1 MEAATLVG
9 RRSEECRL
17 DSPPALGGAALGRR
31 TANAG
36 ADAWSRR
43 DVGPRCRHRRQTSP
57 TRAHCGAPRAAATTG
72 SPRRRPS
79 SRYPP
84 PPPLPQPPAARR
96 GEEAPKD
103 HLAAARRGGEGE
115 GAGRRSEE
123 GRRGRARRGD
133 ATPLDRDWARRRAS
147 LQASASGSVTASTT
161 ARAGQTARRER
172 SWGGASRG
180 RGAGGARG
188 RVRLPQNDPKRGEK
202 EGKRW
207 GPLQSNPNKHP
218 LEGIVFWGG
227 LDASNPI

>member
-1 MEAATLVG
+1 MDARVRVRLKTLFQLFASFKPSLQPDLLWQVFVVADLEAATLVG

-17 DSPPALGGAALGRR
+17 DSPSALGGAALGRR

-57 TRAHCGAPRAAATTG
+57 NRARCGAPRAAATTG

-84 PPPLPQPPAARR
+84 PPPLQQPPAARR

-123 GRRGRARRGD
+123 GRRGGRGG
-133 ATPLDRDWARRRAS
+133 ATPC
-147 LQASASGSVTASTT
+147 
-161 ARAGQTARRER
+161 
-172 SWGGASRG
+172 
-180 RGAGGARG
+180 
-188 RVRLPQNDPKRGEK
+188 P
-202 EGKRW
+202 
-207 GPLQSNPNKHP
+207 
-218 LEGIVFWGG
+218 
-227 LDASNPI
+227 